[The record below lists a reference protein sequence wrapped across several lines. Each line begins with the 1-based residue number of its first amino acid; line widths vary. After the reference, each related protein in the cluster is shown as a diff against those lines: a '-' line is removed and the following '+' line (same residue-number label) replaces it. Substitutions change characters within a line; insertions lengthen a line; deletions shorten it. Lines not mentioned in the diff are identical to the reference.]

1 MPGPPSA
8 TLIRATPSAASA
20 AALNQDGLAAA
31 VFDGVGNQ
39 VVEDLLDRQPV
50 AKDAKAGRRKIQG
63 NGRAGIAR
71 LRLEGGHHS
80 TGDLADIDFLMFK
93 MQLTGGQSRYVE
105 KRRRALDEACY
116 QPIDLLQ
123 VLRQLFHRE
132 LALCDGSAQKCYA
145 AYDGRQWIAQLV
157 RREGQQVGPGGGLLG
172 QACVLLGQF
181 ANAPAE
187 FLNRFV
193 VRHRNTGRITRA
205 PY

>member
-20 AALNQDGLAAA
+20 AALTRTGLPPPYFMAL
-31 VFDGVGNQ
+31 
-39 VVEDLLDRQPV
+39 EIRV
-50 AKDAKAGRRKIQG
+50 ARTSSIATRRRRKMRG

-80 TGDLADIDFLMFK
+80 TGDLADIDLLMFK

-123 VLRQLFHRE
+123 HRK
-132 LALCDGSAQKCYA
+132 SA
-145 AYDGRQWIAQLV
+145 V
-157 RREGQQVGPGGGLLG
+157 
-172 QACVLLGQF
+172 
-181 ANAPAE
+181 
-187 FLNRFV
+187 
-193 VRHRNTGRITRA
+193 
-205 PY
+205 